1 LQWKS
6 RSSLRRTLRWVW
18 IYFLYWTGLILW
30 ARRRIESSAGIIVL
44 TFHRVLEDEDVSRSD
59 SSPGMIVRRSTFE
72 DLLRFLTTQCEMV
85 SLAAVP
91 SWAKRKNRLRIAVT
105 FDDGWR
111 DTSEIAFP
119 LTQKWRVPTTVFVC
133 PGLVGKAVPFWPEH
147 VGRAWRIV
155 LQYPQQKIRFETICR
170 EAGLQR
176 QSRNPRAAGQLE
188 ALLSQLKQLPASELE
203 RTVQKFVD
211 FARATPLALE
221 VSSPDATMT
230 WEETA
235 RIASQGAQIGSHT
248 QSHQILTTISASTV
262 QSELSESKRILE
274 SRLALPCTLFA
285 YPNGYWSTEVHD
297 HVVKA
302 GYSLAFV
309 NSLGIWNS
317 DIDLWLIPRVNI
329 WEGSLIGPSG
339 RFSPAVF
346 LYLTLWRTYRAEVR
360 RRKKKSR
367 SQRAGKD
374 FEAA

>member
-1 LQWKS
+1 
-6 RSSLRRTLRWVW
+6 
-18 IYFLYWTGLILW
+18 
-30 ARRRIESSAGIIVL
+30 
-44 TFHRVLEDEDVSRSD
+44 
-59 SSPGMIVRRSTFE
+59 
-72 DLLRFLTTQCEMV
+72 
-85 SLAAVP
+85 
-91 SWAKRKNRLRIAVT
+91 
-105 FDDGWR
+105 
-111 DTSEIAFP
+111 
-119 LTQKWRVPTTVFVC
+119 
-133 PGLVGKAVPFWPEH
+133 
-147 VGRAWRIV
+147 
-155 LQYPQQKIRFETICR
+155 
-170 EAGLQR
+170 
-176 QSRNPRAAGQLE
+176 
-188 ALLSQLKQLPASELE
+188 
-203 RTVQKFVD
+203 
-211 FARATPLALE
+211 
-221 VSSPDATMT
+221 MT